1 MPLPVI
7 ERIATPRLVLRPV
20 AAGDLPDLLEVNGDP
35 EVTRFLPYA
44 AWRSLDD
51 AAGWLDR
58 MDTLAAAGDAR
69 QLVLVRAA
77 DAHAIGTL
85 LLFRHDAASARA
97 ELGYVLGRSHWGRGL
112 MREALQAACAH
123 AFGALGLRRLEAEVH
138 PDNAASWRLLERLGF
153 MHEGTL
159 RQRWVAQGA
168 PYDTRLYGRLASD
181 RIGPADDPRE
191 ARCT

>member
-44 AWRSLDD
+44 TWRSPDD
-51 AAGWLDR
+51 AAAWLER

-77 DAHAIGTL
+77 DARVVGTL
-85 LLFRHDAASARA
+85 LLFRHDAGSARA
-97 ELGYVLGRSHWGRGL
+97 EVGYVLGRRHFGQGL
-112 MREALQAACAH
+112 MREALQAACLH

-138 PDNAASWRLLERLGF
+138 PGNAASWRLLERLGF
-153 MHEGTL
+153 VHEGTL

-168 PYDTRLYGRLASD
+168 PYDTRLYGRLAGD
-181 RIGPADDPRE
+181 RGGPADGHED
-191 ARCT
+191 ARCR